1 MLKDLF
7 TNRLF
12 VGALAFFVL
21 IVVSGTLYLRD
32 IEQQGQIELERT
44 EERLKQSEAR
54 QKQTEKVPEGDTSQ
68 GGHWHGDEWHAKP
81 HAPVE
86 QPSTAD
92 GNPPQLHVETPSAIA
107 QENPT
112 SDTLQDPS
120 AESSRTRTP
129 QEVAEIQREWREWHD
144 KWKKLSDEHIQTTQE
159 WVDALP
165 QTPEE
170 LERFKTDEN
179 YKREVQ
185 RQLQAAMDK
194 DGKAYVRLQEH
205 EKTRPAIPPTQ

>member
-1 MLKDLF
+1 MFLRKYWFPLSVFIVAIVGVCLYIF
-7 TNRLF
+7 TIQPLQEPLPK
-12 VGALAFFVL
+12 AKAP
-21 IVVSGTLYLRD
+21 I
-32 IEQQGQIELERT
+32 
-44 EERLKQSEAR
+44 
-54 QKQTEKVPEGDTSQ
+54 GDTSQ
-68 GGHWHGDEWHAKP
+68 
-81 HAPVE
+81 
-86 QPSTAD
+86 
-92 GNPPQLHVETPSAIA
+92 SAIA

-112 SDTLQDPS
+112 SDTPQDPP

-129 QEVAEIQREWREWHD
+129 QEVAEIQREWHD
-144 KWKKLSDEHIQTTQE
+144 KWNKLSDEHIQTTQE
-159 WVDALP
+159 WIDALP